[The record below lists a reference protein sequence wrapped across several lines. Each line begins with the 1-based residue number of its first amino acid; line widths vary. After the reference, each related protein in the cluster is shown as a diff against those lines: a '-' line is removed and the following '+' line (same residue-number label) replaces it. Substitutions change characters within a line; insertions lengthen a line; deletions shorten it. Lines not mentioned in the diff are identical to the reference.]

1 MRLIIYTGKGGVG
14 KTSVSAATAIRLAAK
29 GHRTIVMSTDSAH
42 SLADSLDM
50 HLPPEIV
57 NIGPDLDALEIDI
70 VREMKTKWKDI
81 QEYISAFMLSQGMGE
96 LSAEEMAIFP
106 GMEMVASLFYVLEFA
121 DDGKYDV
128 VVMDTAPTGE
138 TLRLLSFPDVSNWY
152 IEKFYHLIKKILAL
166 ARMTVAKVIDVPL
179 PSQQVMASLEELMHK
194 MGRVKEILED
204 SRNTTVRL
212 VINPE
217 RMVINETMHAYSYLC
232 LYNKN
237 VECLVVNRV
246 YPDDAGSDYFGDR
259 LREQKHYL
267 EMIHQAFDPM
277 KMLYARQ
284 MPTEVLGTDRLEAMA
299 DMLFGDEDPAEVYSS
314 ESPMSF
320 VTEDGI
326 DKLIMKMPFVEK
338 GDVELYKTKD
348 GSLIVHVGSQKRS
361 VNLPL
366 TLASARILGA
376 DFKNGRLTIRF
387 RRDSNE

>member
-1 MRLIIYTGKGGVG
+1 
-14 KTSVSAATAIRLAAK
+14 
-29 GHRTIVMSTDSAH
+29 
-42 SLADSLDM
+42 
-50 HLPPEIV
+50 
-57 NIGPDLDALEIDI
+57 
-70 VREMKTKWKDI
+70 
-81 QEYISAFMLSQGMGE
+81 
-96 LSAEEMAIFP
+96 
-106 GMEMVASLFYVLEFA
+106 
-121 DDGKYDV
+121 
-128 VVMDTAPTGE
+128 
-138 TLRLLSFPDVSNWY
+138 
-152 IEKFYHLIKKILAL
+152 
-166 ARMTVAKVIDVPL
+166 VAKVIDVPL
-179 PSQQVMASLEELMHK
+179 PSQQVMASVVEHMHK
-194 MGRVKEILED
+194 RGRVKEILED